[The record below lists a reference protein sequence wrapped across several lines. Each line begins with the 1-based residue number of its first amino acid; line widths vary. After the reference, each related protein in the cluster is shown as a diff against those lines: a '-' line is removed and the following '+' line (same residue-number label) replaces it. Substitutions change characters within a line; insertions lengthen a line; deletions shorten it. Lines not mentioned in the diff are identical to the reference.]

1 MRHASPVHSRPTQRR
16 RLLTIP
22 DATDWRTAFPAPS
35 IKPWA
40 ERGDGWLNRRAWGWA
55 PPWRCWARRSS
66 PFRGILLGL
75 FFLIVGMSLN
85 LGGVVAEWPLV
96 IGGLLAF
103 MTAKMVAVYA
113 VARLNQ
119 KHGEGLTVASAAASV

>member
-1 MRHASPVHSRPTQRR
+1 
-16 RLLTIP
+16 
-22 DATDWRTAFPAPS
+22 
-35 IKPWA
+35 
-40 ERGDGWLNRRAWGWA
+40 
-55 PPWRCWARRSS
+55 
-66 PFRGILLGL
+66 
-75 FFLIVGMSLN
+75 MSLN